1 MPTEEEN
8 LHKLKRN
15 LPLSRKDKE
24 LLDLYLG
31 GPPEVRQSAS
41 LCYQHLHPRAKKTTC
56 QTEGSRILRK
66 PQSKRYLEERAQ
78 EVRNQCSVTAQWVL
92 DEAVRLYYR
101 CMGEEVAKIP
111 VRGEKMDPRELLT
124 QEFNATAAKGALEL
138 IGKNILVQAFRE
150 NIDVTGSVDIAQ
162 IMDRRQRIIEDRAVI
177 KTIDKAQLNG

>member
-1 MPTEEEN
+1 
-8 LHKLKRN
+8 
-15 LPLSRKDKE
+15 
-24 LLDLYLG
+24 
-31 GPPEVRQSAS
+31 
-41 LCYQHLHPRAKKTTC
+41 
-56 QTEGSRILRK
+56 
-66 PQSKRYLEERAQ
+66 
-78 EVRNQCSVTAQWVL
+78 
-92 DEAVRLYYR
+92 
-101 CMGEEVAKIP
+101 MGEEVAKIP